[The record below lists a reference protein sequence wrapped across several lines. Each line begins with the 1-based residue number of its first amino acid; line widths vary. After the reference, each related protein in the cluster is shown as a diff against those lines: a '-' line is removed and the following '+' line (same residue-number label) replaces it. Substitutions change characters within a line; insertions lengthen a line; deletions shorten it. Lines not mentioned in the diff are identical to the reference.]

1 MAKYPSAEDRE
12 KNLYKNTK
20 NFIPSNYA
28 SEGKADPVDSP
39 DREIK
44 KFNLSELVPKDKS
57 GEFVYDLPNAANFD
71 VHKIKRAKQGVVEI
85 MRDILV
91 KAKAQAMEIRE
102 TAEKEAH
109 DKGHAEG
116 FKQGEMDAREEF
128 QPCLKSAEDIIQEL
142 SGFRKKMYSKVERE
156 MIEMVISLVKKVIH
170 FELSTRDDSIQEM
183 IRLAV
188 QSVLDKE
195 TMTIKINPKD
205 KEHAENF
212 RPELQ
217 HLFGE
222 IKNISFEAS
231 TSIEQGGC
239 IIETNFGTVDA
250 RMDKLG
256 EQIDKILHLAPPP
269 LEEESKQ
276 NDPPEDQPLKD
287 KSQDESSKD
296 IPNDEE
302 PTS

>member
-1 MAKYPSAEDRE
+1 MEGRE
-12 KNLYKNTK
+12 KNLYKNSK
-20 NFIPSNYA
+20 NFIRSSFS
-28 SEGKADPVDSP
+28 SEEKENPPNSP
-39 DREIK
+39 NGEIK
-44 KFNLSELVPKDKS
+44 EFKLSELVPGNPEKHR
-57 GEFVYDLPNAANFD
+57 EFIYDSAEATNFD
-71 VHKIKRAKQGVVEI
+71 AQKIKRAKQGVIEI
-85 MRDILV
+85 MRDALN
-91 KAKAQAMEIRE
+91 KAKAQVAEIRE

-109 DKGHAEG
+109 EKGYAEG
-116 FKQGEMDAREEF
+116 FKKGEVDAKKEF
-128 QPCLKSAEDIIQEL
+128 QPCLESAEDIIQEL

-195 TMTIKINPKD
+195 SMTIKINPAD

-231 TSIEQGGC
+231 TGIERGGC

-269 LEEESKQ
+269 L
-276 NDPPEDQPLKD
+276 D
-287 KSQDESSKD
+287 DET
-296 IPNDEE
+296 PNQE
-302 PTS
+302 PAS

>member
-1 MAKYPSAEDRE
+1 MAKYPSAGDRE
-12 KNLYKNTK
+12 KNLYKNSKSFVRGDYSSETK
-20 NFIPSNYA
+20 KK
-28 SEGKADPVDSP
+28 GDPGDSS

-44 KFNLSELVPKDKS
+44 KFNLSELIPQDPEKHRA
-57 GEFVYDLPNAANFD
+57 FAYDIPDASNFD
-71 VHKIKRAKQGVVEI
+71 VHNIKRAKEGVIEV
-85 MRDILV
+85 MRDALN
-91 KAKAQAMEIRE
+91 KAKIQADQIRD

-109 DKGHAEG
+109 DKGHSEG
-116 FKQGEMDAREEF
+116 FHKGEQGAKEEF
-128 QPCLKSAEDIIQEL
+128 QPCLESVEKIIQEL
-142 SGFRKKMYSKVERE
+142 SEFRKKMYAKVERE

-195 TMTIKINPKD
+195 SMTIKINPAD

-222 IKNISFEAS
+222 IKNISFEVN
-231 TSIEQGGC
+231 TGIERGGC

-269 LEEESKQ
+269 IEEESQKDSLLTDQ
-276 NDPPEDQPLKD
+276 PIKDESPKDVPPE
-287 KSQDESSKD
+287 QDPES
-296 IPNDEE
+296 
-302 PTS
+302 

>member
-1 MAKYPSAEDRE
+1 
-12 KNLYKNTK
+12 LYKNSK
-20 NFIPSNYA
+20 NFIRSSYSSEEQENPSGA
-28 SEGKADPVDSP
+28 P
-39 DREIK
+39 DGEIK
-44 KFNLSELVPKDKS
+44 KFKLSELVPDPVEKH
-57 GEFVYDLPNAANFD
+57 GEFVYDIPDAADFD
-71 VHKIKRAKQGVVEI
+71 VQKIKRAKQGVIEI
-85 MRDILV
+85 MRDALN
-91 KAKAQAMEIRE
+91 KAKTQAAEIRK

-109 DKGHAEG
+109 DKGYAEG
-116 FKQGEMDAREEF
+116 FKKGELEAKEEF
-128 QPCLKSAEDIIQEL
+128 QPCLESTENIIQEM
-142 SGFRKKMYSKVERE
+142 SKFRKKMYSKVERE

-195 TMTIKINPKD
+195 SMTIKINPAD

-231 TSIEQGGC
+231 TGIDQGGC
-239 IIETNFGTVDA
+239 IIETNFGTIDA

-269 LEEESKQ
+269 L
-276 NDPPEDQPLKD
+276 
-287 KSQDESSKD
+287 
-296 IPNDEE
+296 DEE
-302 PTS
+302 TPKQEPAS

>member
-1 MAKYPSAEDRE
+1 MEKYPSAEDRE

-20 NFIPSNYA
+20 KFIPSDYS
-28 SEGKADPVDSP
+28 SEDKDNPEDTS
-39 DREIK
+39 DRETK
-44 KFNLSELVPKDKS
+44 KFNLSELVPKEKT
-57 GEFVYDLPNAANFD
+57 GEFVYDLPDAANFD
-71 VHKIKRAKQGVVEI
+71 IHKIKRARQGVVEI
-85 MRDILV
+85 MRDTLD
-91 KAKAQAMEIRE
+91 KAKAQALEIRE

-116 FKQGEMDAREEF
+116 FKQGELDAREEF

-142 SGFRKKMYSKVERE
+142 SEFRKKMYSKVERE
-156 MIEMVISLVKKVIH
+156 MIEMVVSLVKKVIH
-170 FELSTRDDSIQEM
+170 FELSTKDDSIQEM

-195 TMTIKINPKD
+195 SMTIKINPAD

-231 TSIEQGGC
+231 TGIEQGGC

-269 LEEESKQ
+269 LETEPKKDEPLK
-276 NDPPEDQPLKD
+276 DQPLKD
-287 KSQDESSKD
+287 ESQKD
-296 IPNDEE
+296 VPIDEE

>member
-1 MAKYPSAEDRE
+1 MYKNSKTFVRADYSSVAKEKDEPRDSSDRE
-12 KNLYKNTK
+12 
-20 NFIPSNYA
+20 A
-28 SEGKADPVDSP
+28 
-39 DREIK
+39 K
-44 KFNLSELVPKDKS
+44 KFNLSELVPKDPGKHRA
-57 GEFVYDLPNAANFD
+57 FAYDIPDAANFD
-71 VHKIKRAKQGVVEI
+71 VHNIKRAKQGVIEI
-85 MRDILV
+85 MRDALN
-91 KAKAQAMEIRE
+91 KAKTQADQIRE

-109 DKGHAEG
+109 DKGHGEG
-116 FKQGEMDAREEF
+116 FNKGELDAREEF
-128 QPCLKSAEDIIQEL
+128 QPCLESVEKIIQEL
-142 SGFRKKMYSKVERE
+142 SEFRKKMYSKVERE

-195 TMTIKINPKD
+195 SMTIKINPAD

-212 RPELQ
+212 RPELR

-222 IKNISFEAS
+222 IKNISFEVN
-231 TSIEQGGC
+231 TGIDRGGC

-269 LEEESKQ
+269 LEEESKKDSPLADQ
-276 NDPPEDQPLKD
+276 PIKDESQKDAPPEQ
-287 KSQDESSKD
+287 
-296 IPNDEE
+296 E

>member
-1 MAKYPSAEDRE
+1 
-12 KNLYKNTK
+12 LYKNSK
-20 NFIPSNYA
+20 NFIPGDYLPGAKEKGDSL
-28 SEGKADPVDSP
+28 DSP
-39 DREIK
+39 GGEVK
-44 KFNLSELVPKDKS
+44 KFNLSELVPKNSEKHSD
-57 GEFVYDLPNAANFD
+57 FIYDLPDAANFD
-71 VHKIKRAKQGVVEI
+71 IHKIERARQGVVEI
-85 MRDILV
+85 MRDALN
-91 KAKAQAMEIRE
+91 KAKAQAVEIRE

-116 FKQGEMDAREEF
+116 FKKGELDAREEF
-128 QPCLKSAEDIIQEL
+128 QPCLESAEDIIQEL
-142 SGFRKKMYSKVERE
+142 SGFRKKMYAKVERE
-156 MIEMVISLVKKVIH
+156 MVEMVISLVKKVIH

-195 TMTIKINPKD
+195 SMTIKINPAD

-231 TSIEQGGC
+231 TGIDRGGC

-256 EQIDKILHLAPPP
+256 EQIEKILHLAPPP
-269 LEEESKQ
+269 
-276 NDPPEDQPLKD
+276 PEDEPPKQ
-287 KSQDESSKD
+287 
-296 IPNDEE
+296 E
-302 PTS
+302 PTP

>member
-1 MAKYPSAEDRE
+1 LAEDRE
-12 KNLYKNTK
+12 RNLSDNSK
-20 NFIPSNYA
+20 NFVRSSFSSDEKENP
-28 SEGKADPVDSP
+28 ADSSDKK
-39 DREIK
+39 IK
-44 KFNLSELVPKDKS
+44 EFKLSELVPKNPEKQ
-57 GEFVYDLPNAANFD
+57 GEFVYDMPDATNFD
-71 VHKIKRAKQGVVEI
+71 AHKIKRAKQGVIEL
-85 MRDILV
+85 MRDALN
-91 KAKAQAMEIRE
+91 KAKDQALEIRE
-102 TAEKEAH
+102 TAEKEARE
-109 DKGHAEG
+109 KGYAEG
-116 FKQGEMDAREEF
+116 FKKGELDAREEF
-128 QPCLKSAEDIIQEL
+128 QPCLESAENIIQEL
-142 SGFRKKMYSKVERE
+142 SGFRKKMYPKVERE

-195 TMTIKINPKD
+195 SMTIKINPAD

-222 IKNISFEAS
+222 IKNISFEAN
-231 TSIEQGGC
+231 TGIDRGGC

-269 LEEESKQ
+269 PDDETPKQ
-276 NDPPEDQPLKD
+276 
-287 KSQDESSKD
+287 
-296 IPNDEE
+296 E
-302 PTS
+302 PAS

>member
-1 MAKYPSAEDRE
+1 MRDDYSSKAKE
-12 KNLYKNTK
+12 K
-20 NFIPSNYA
+20 S
-28 SEGKADPVDSP
+28 DPGDSS

-44 KFNLSELVPKDKS
+44 KFNLSELIPKDPEKHRA
-57 GEFVYDLPNAANFD
+57 FVYDIAEASNFD
-71 VHKIKRAKQGVVEI
+71 VHNIKRAKEGVIEV
-85 MRDILV
+85 MRDALN
-91 KAKAQAMEIRE
+91 KAKTQANQIRE

-109 DKGHAEG
+109 DKGHSEG
-116 FKQGEMDAREEF
+116 FHKGEQDAKEEF
-128 QPCLKSAEDIIQEL
+128 QPCLESAEKIIQEL
-142 SGFRKKMYSKVERE
+142 SEFRKMMYSKVERE

-195 TMTIKINPKD
+195 SMTIKINPAD

-222 IKNISFEAS
+222 IKNISFEVN
-231 TSIEQGGC
+231 TGIERGGC

-269 LEEESKQ
+269 VEEESQKDSLLTNQ
-276 NDPPEDQPLKD
+276 PIKDESQKDVPPE
-287 KSQDESSKD
+287 QDPES
-296 IPNDEE
+296 
-302 PTS
+302 

>member
-1 MAKYPSAEDRE
+1 MAKYPSAGDRE
-12 KNLYKNTK
+12 KNLSKDTK
-20 NFIPSNYA
+20 KFIPTDYSSQKKGNSA
-28 SEGKADPVDSP
+28 DSP
-39 DREIK
+39 DPGVK
-44 KFNLSELVPKDKS
+44 PFNLSNLVPKDTDKNS
-57 GEFVYDLPNAANFD
+57 AFVYDLPDAANFD
-71 VHKIKRAKQGVVEI
+71 IHKIKRAKLGVVEI
-85 MRDILV
+85 MRDTLN
-91 KAKAQAMEIRE
+91 KAQAQAMKIRE

-116 FKQGEMDAREEF
+116 FKKGEQDAREEF
-128 QPCLKSAEDIIQEL
+128 QPCLKSAEDIIQEM

-156 MIEMVISLVKKVIH
+156 MIEMVISLVKKIIH

-195 TMTIKINPKD
+195 SMTIKINPAD

-231 TSIEQGGC
+231 TGIDRGGC

-269 LEEESKQ
+269 LEEEPQK
-276 NDPPEDQPLKD
+276 DPPLED
-287 KSQDESSKD
+287 
-296 IPNDEE
+296 E
-302 PTS
+302 PDAPPEPEPKP

>member
-1 MAKYPSAEDRE
+1 MAKYPSVEDRE
-12 KNLYKNTK
+12 KNLYKNTNK
-20 NFIPSNYA
+20 FIPSDYSSRDKDNP
-28 SEGKADPVDSP
+28 ENTP
-39 DREIK
+39 DRETK
-44 KFNLSELVPKDKS
+44 KFNLSELVPKDKT
-57 GEFVYDLPNAANFD
+57 GEFVYDLPDAANFD
-71 VHKIKRAKQGVVEI
+71 VHKIKRARQGVVEI
-85 MRDILV
+85 MRDTLD
-91 KAKAQAMEIRE
+91 KAKAQALEIRE

-116 FKQGEMDAREEF
+116 FKQGELDAREEF

-142 SGFRKKMYSKVERE
+142 SEFRKKMYSKVERE

-195 TMTIKINPKD
+195 SMTIKINPAD

-231 TSIEQGGC
+231 TGIERGGC

-269 LEEESKQ
+269 LETEPKKDESL
-276 NDPPEDQPLKD
+276 EDQPLKD
-287 KSQDESSKD
+287 EPQEES
-296 IPNDEE
+296 PNDEPPEQE

>member
-1 MAKYPSAEDRE
+1 MANYPSAADRE
-12 KNLYKNTK
+12 KNLSNNSK
-20 NFIPSNYA
+20 NFVRNDYS
-28 SEGKADPVDSP
+28 SEAKGNPADSLDEETK
-39 DREIK
+39 D
-44 KFNLSELVPKDKS
+44 FQLSELVPNNPDKHR
-57 GEFVYDLPNAANFD
+57 EFVYDLPDATNFD
-71 VHKIKRAKQGVVEI
+71 VHKIKRAKEGVIEI
-85 MRDILV
+85 MRDALN
-91 KAKAQAMEIRE
+91 KAKAQAAQIRE
-102 TAEKEAH
+102 AGEKAAH
-109 DKGHAEG
+109 DKGYTEG
-116 FKQGEMDAREEF
+116 FEKGKLDAREEF
-128 QPCLKSAEDIIQEL
+128 QPCLASAENIIQEM
-142 SGFRKKMYSKVERE
+142 SGFRKKMYAKVERE

-195 TMTIKINPKD
+195 SMTIKINPAD

-231 TSIEQGGC
+231 TGIDRGGC

-256 EQIDKILHLAPPP
+256 EQIDKILHLAPPT
-269 LEEESKQ
+269 LE
-276 NDPPEDQPLKD
+276 
-287 KSQDESSKD
+287 DESPKSESQK
-296 IPNDEE
+296 EE
-302 PTS
+302 PPKEEPAS